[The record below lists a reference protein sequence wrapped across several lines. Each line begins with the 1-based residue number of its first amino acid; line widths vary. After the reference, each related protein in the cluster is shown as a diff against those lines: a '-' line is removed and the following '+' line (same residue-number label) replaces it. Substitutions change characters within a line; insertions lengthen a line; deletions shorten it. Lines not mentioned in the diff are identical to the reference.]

1 MACRLSDSNSDS
13 PKANIYCLGDP
24 SFHSYET
31 PIRNRFHKIMYWCFV
46 VGKNYDFW
54 RFVFVIWIV
63 RGDRVAM
70 RRGVKTF
77 QTPGV
82 LGRLR

>member
-1 MACRLSDSNSDS
+1 
-13 PKANIYCLGDP
+13 
-24 SFHSYET
+24 
-31 PIRNRFHKIMYWCFV
+31 MYWCFV

-63 RGDRVAM
+63 RGECAPTL
-70 RRGVKTF
+70 RGVKAF

>member
-1 MACRLSDSNSDS
+1 
-13 PKANIYCLGDP
+13 
-24 SFHSYET
+24 
-31 PIRNRFHKIMYWCFV
+31 MYWLFV
-46 VGKNYDFW
+46 AGKNYDFW

-63 RGDRVAM
+63 RGKCAPARMGA
-70 RRGVKTF
+70 KAF

>member
-1 MACRLSDSNSDS
+1 
-13 PKANIYCLGDP
+13 
-24 SFHSYET
+24 
-31 PIRNRFHKIMYWCFV
+31 MYWCFV
-46 VGKNYDFW
+46 FGKNYDFW